1 MGHILGG
8 AKLRISAPVLQ
19 RGLQPLAICILRA
32 IMHSAFL
39 MCCCHSSDSLL
50 ALAELVK
57 PAVNPKLLPQFFW
70 MHLRKDME
78 HLSRVTGKGMEE
90 SAIII
95 HLVLQHM
102 LCSGKNNNDQKNVM
116 FLIALYSY

>member
-8 AKLRISAPVLQ
+8 AKLRISVPVSQ
-19 RGLQPLAICILRA
+19 RGLQPPSICILRA
-32 IMHSAFL
+32 IIHSAFL
-39 MCCCHSSDSLL
+39 MCSCHNSSSLL

-57 PAVNPKLLPQFFW
+57 PAVNPELLPQFFW

-95 HLVLQHM
+95 HLVLQDM
-102 LCSGKNNNDQKNVM
+102 LSSGKK
-116 FLIALYSY
+116 